1 MLDLIKIRRDLHQIP
16 EIGLEEYQTQK
27 YLLEKI
33 AIITQGK
40 DFVEQRTWRTGILV
54 FLHGTAPQKTVGW
67 RTDIDALPVEEDTGL
82 NFASQHEGRM
92 HACGHD
98 IHMTTA
104 LGLLDVLVQKQ
115 PKNNL
120 LFLFQPAEENLAG
133 GKLMYE
139 EDAFGDWK
147 PDEFYGL
154 HVRPDLKVGDIAT
167 NTHTLFAGTCETLIT
182 FKGTGG
188 HAAFPHKTNDAL
200 VAAAYFVTQVQTIVS
215 RNVDPIEGAV
225 VTFGSLHAGTTN
237 NVIAEEAKL
246 HGTIRTLTQ
255 EMNLLTQKRLQEIAK
270 GVAQSFELELDVEL
284 IQGGYL
290 PVENNP
296 ELAKDLMTFFDQE
309 TDANL
314 IDILPAMTGED
325 FGYLLHKIPGVM
337 IWLGVDSDYPLHS
350 PKMNPKEEVLP
361 FAVEAISKF
370 LNYRANWD
378 YSLEGADFLG

>member
-1 MLDLIKIRRDLHQIP
+1 M
-16 EIGLEEYQTQK
+16 
-27 YLLEKI
+27 
-33 AIITQGK
+33 
-40 DFVEQRTWRTGILV
+40 
-54 FLHGTAPQKTVGW
+54 
-67 RTDIDALPVEEDTGL
+67 
-82 NFASQHEGRM
+82 
-92 HACGHD
+92 
-98 IHMTTA
+98 
-104 LGLLDVLVQKQ
+104 
-115 PKNNL
+115 
-120 LFLFQPAEENLAG
+120 
-133 GKLMYE
+133 
-139 EDAFGDWK
+139 
-147 PDEFYGL
+147 
-154 HVRPDLKVGDIAT
+154 
-167 NTHTLFAGTCETLIT
+167 
-182 FKGTGG
+182 
-188 HAAFPHKTNDAL
+188 
-200 VAAAYFVTQVQTIVS
+200 
-215 RNVDPIEGAV
+215 
-225 VTFGSLHAGTTN
+225 TFGSLHAGTTN

-370 LNYRANWD
+370 LNYRAN
-378 YSLEGADFLG
+378 